1 MSKKYKKYLIIAL
14 MLLGPG
20 SILVFLSKANHQ
32 FKYLPYYGIKQDTVV
47 TRNGID
53 EIDTVYHTIPPFEF
67 INQDGNLVTQND
79 YKDKIVVV
87 DFFFATCQS
96 ICPVMTK
103 QMSTLLWKLEDDAY
117 KDVKFLSHTV
127 NPQNDTP
134 QVLKKYGEKYKADF
148 SRWTF
153 VTGEKE
159 KIYQQGFTGYL
170 LSTQEDSTALGGFLH
185 SPLFVLI
192 DKQQH
197 IRGFYDGTVTKEV
210 DDLVID
216 IKMLLKEEKTEKK
229 KAEKLAD
236 KNGK

>member
-1 MSKKYKKYLIIAL
+1 

-20 SILVFLSKANHQ
+20 LVLVFLSSANHQ
-32 FKYLPYYGIKQDTVV
+32 FKYLPYYGLKEDTVI
-47 TRNGID
+47 TRNGVD
-53 EIDTVYHTIPPFEF
+53 YVDTIYHTIPYFEF
-67 INQDGNLVTQND
+67 TNQDGKIVTQKD

-87 DFFFATCQS
+87 DFFFTSCPS
-96 ICPVMTK
+96 ICPVMSK
-103 QMSTLLWKLEDDAY
+103 QMSTLLWKLEDDSY

-127 NPQNDTP
+127 NPTYDTP
-134 QVLKKYGEKYKADF
+134 TVLKKYGEKYDADF

-153 VTGEKE
+153 VTGDQE
-159 KIYQQGFTGYL
+159 KIFKQGFNGYL
-170 LSTQEDSTALGGFLH
+170 LSTQVDSTALGGFLH
-185 SPLFVLI
+185 SPMFVLI

-229 KAEKLAD
+229 KAKDLAE
-236 KNGK
+236 KNG